1 MLPIIATIMEW
12 LPRISLWI
20 LAPAT
25 VLLFLAAFSSAAR
38 GHCLLGFMVVA
49 SLSALLL
56 LIGVVLVV
64 GGYGNVVMHVFQS
77 FGPVETIDFVA
88 TLMPSIGSQLGSLL
102 PVSGTAAGAG
112 LAAFVLRR
120 QSRGSQPAHEAAR

>member
-1 MLPIIATIMEW
+1 MLPIIAMIMEW

-20 LAPAT
+20 LAPAA
-25 VLLFLAAFSSAAR
+25 VLLFVLAFSRAAR
-38 GHCLLGFMVVA
+38 GHCLLGFMIVA

-64 GGYGNVVMHVFQS
+64 GGYGNVVMHVFQN
-77 FGPVETIDFVA
+77 FGPIETIDFVA
-88 TLMPSIGSQLGSLL
+88 TLVPSIGSQLGSLL
-102 PVSGTAAGAG
+102 PVLGTAAGAG

-120 QSRGSQPAHEAAR
+120 QARGSQPASQVMR